1 MFTYETQIR
10 VRYADTDQMGYMYY
24 GNYATYYEVCRTEAL
39 RSLGLNYR
47 EMEKQGVMLPVLELH
62 NKFIRPAHYDDLLTV
77 KTMIKTLPDG
87 MRITFF
93 YEVINEAGTL
103 INHGKT
109 TLVFVDMKTGKPTIA
124 PKEIVEVL
132 QPFFTEENISE
143 DS

>member
-10 VRYADTDQMGYMYY
+10 VRYAETDQMGYMYY
-24 GNYATYYEVCRTEAL
+24 GNYATYYEVARTEAL
-39 RSLGLNYR
+39 RSLGATYK

-77 KTMIKTLPDG
+77 KTMIKELPG

-93 YEVINEAGTL
+93 YEVTNESGTL

-109 TLVFVDMKTGKPTIA
+109 TLVFVKMATGKPTLPPEPIMNLFK
-124 PKEIVEVL
+124 PYFES
-132 QPFFTEENISE
+132 PEEA
-143 DS
+143 